1 MGDREAKGIKA
12 KEEHEFEEA
21 HAVWLNGHLRKRKG
35 ERRDRLKRGHGHGEK
50 LFLKKVWWPMFGSL
64 DELHPEY
71 EVSDWRGA
79 RCYLDFAWLR
89 GDLRFNLD
97 VKGYGPHVEQTDR
110 TKYERELLREIQL
123 QTYSFRNVAIPY
135 DTVARDPQLLQQMIR
150 QLLQSLE
157 RKPSETS
164 LNLSTTELAI
174 LQFAQTQLKDVS
186 PSQVAKAI
194 GIHPS
199 TARHYMKKLVEKG
212 RLIALGKST
221 CVRRYQYFRD
231 EFRF

>member
-1 MGDREAKGIKA
+1 MKS
-12 KEEHEFEEA
+12 KEDQEFEEA

-50 LFLKKVWWPMFGSL
+50 LFLKKVWWPLFGTL

-79 RCYLDFAWLR
+79 KCYLDFAWLR

-123 QTYSFRNVAIPY
+123 QFYFFRNVPIPY
-135 DTVARDPQLLQQMIR
+135 DTLARDPQLLQHMMR
-150 QLLQSLE
+150 QLLHTYERDGKDRDKGLSLVEQELLRYAKLQWGQSILIKLLQRSAFILE
-157 RKPSETS
+157 RRAT
-164 LNLSTTELAI
+164 I
-174 LQFAQTQLKDVS
+174 
-186 PSQVAKAI
+186 
-194 GIHPS
+194 
-199 TARHYMKKLVEKG
+199 
-212 RLIALGKST
+212 
-221 CVRRYQYFRD
+221 
-231 EFRF
+231 